1 MMSLRGACFCDVAA
15 ARPRLSGMLC
25 GHVGLIYTATEAMY
39 NAGLAVTYLS
49 SYICGALGFLI

>member
-1 MMSLRGACFCDVAA
+1 
-15 ARPRLSGMLC
+15 MLC